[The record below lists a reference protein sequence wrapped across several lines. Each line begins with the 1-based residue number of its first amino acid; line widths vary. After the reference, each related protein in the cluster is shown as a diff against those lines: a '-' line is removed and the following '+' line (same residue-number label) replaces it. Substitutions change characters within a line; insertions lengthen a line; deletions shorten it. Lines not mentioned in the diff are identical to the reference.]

1 MNIKIASALLV
12 LSAALNAPAFAQSGI
27 IHFQG
32 RIVAPVC
39 SGTPVADQSAN
50 AQPGTLSMDNTGCEN
65 NTGTLVASTKI
76 AHNDA
81 PALPA
86 AFTPIRQANEQADA
100 EPVLTITYH

>member
-1 MNIKIASALLV
+1 MNIKLASALLI
-12 LSAALNAPAFAQSGI
+12 LSASLHAPAFAQSGI
-27 IHFQG
+27 VHFQG

-39 SGTPVADQSAN
+39 SGTPVADPSTN

-65 NTGTLVASTKI
+65 STGSLVASTKM

-86 AFTPIRQANEQADA
+86 AFTPIRQSSEHADA